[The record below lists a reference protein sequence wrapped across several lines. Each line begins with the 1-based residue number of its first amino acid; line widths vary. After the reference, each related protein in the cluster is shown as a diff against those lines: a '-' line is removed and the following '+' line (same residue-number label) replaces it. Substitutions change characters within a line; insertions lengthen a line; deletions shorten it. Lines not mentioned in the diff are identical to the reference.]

1 MDKRSETAKDKKA
14 TIGFA
19 SIELADDL
27 RKSSFSGDVAPAN
40 GSGLM
45 RWGHSE
51 CSKGVCNC
59 KRIFRTNQPGALL
72 EEEFD
77 MQKRE
82 GRRSL
87 QKQGRIRSRAH
98 VEAGL

>member
-45 RWGHSE
+45 KWGHSE
-51 CSKGVCNC
+51 CGQASRDRQRSPFRPKLLFKGCV
-59 KRIFRTNQPGALL
+59 Q
-72 EEEFD
+72 
-77 MQKRE
+77 
-82 GRRSL
+82 L
-87 QKQGRIRSRAH
+87 Q
-98 VEAGL
+98 EDF